1 MIFYQLMC
9 VINYV
14 YKVGDYLFDSI
25 AFMLQFL
32 ESSNSL
38 CVNIVI
44 HLKYFFQ
51 MQTPLTMWC
60 KQLEVYP
67 KFLHD
72 LHNGQAS
79 TTE

>member
-1 MIFYQLMC
+1 MC

-25 AFMLQFL
+25 TFMLQFL
-32 ESSNSL
+32 GSFNSL

-44 HLKYFFQ
+44 HLKYCLQ
-51 MQTPLTMWC
+51 MQTPLAMWC
-60 KQLEVYP
+60 RQLELYP

-72 LHNGQAS
+72 SHNGQAS
-79 TTE
+79 TK